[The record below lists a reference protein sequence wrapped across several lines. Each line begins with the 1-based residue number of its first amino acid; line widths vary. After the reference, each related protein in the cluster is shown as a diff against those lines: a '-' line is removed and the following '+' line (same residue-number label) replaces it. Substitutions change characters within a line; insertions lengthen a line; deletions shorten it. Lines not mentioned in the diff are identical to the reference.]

1 MYDGHYVNKQCER
14 CGAQMVHV
22 FHTARY
28 CPNCRKAVDRE
39 YHRRKHREARLRKE
53 KEKPMPTGDSLHDV
67 VARAKAAGLSYG
79 QQVWFELWQKELVRR
94 GKKIA

>member
-1 MYDGHYVNKQCER
+1 MGPSYYRDKLCER

-39 YHRRKHREARLRKE
+39 YHRRKHREARLRKK
-53 KEKPMPTGDSLHDV
+53 KEKPLPTGDNLHDV
-67 VARAKAAGLSYG
+67 VARAKAAGRSYG
-79 QQVWFELWQKELVRR
+79 QQVWLELWQSYSKRS
-94 GKKIA
+94 